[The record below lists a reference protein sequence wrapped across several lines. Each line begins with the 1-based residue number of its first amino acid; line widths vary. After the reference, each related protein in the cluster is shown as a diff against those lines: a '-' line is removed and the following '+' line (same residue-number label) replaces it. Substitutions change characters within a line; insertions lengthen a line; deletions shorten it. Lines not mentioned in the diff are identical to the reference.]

1 MKFKIYYI
9 YYIYYIF
16 IVGLFFINITHAQ
29 EQKTILFFGNSL
41 TAGMGVQPQQAFPAL
56 IDKKLSQA
64 GYNYK
69 VVNAGLS
76 GETTAG
82 GVSRIDWI
90 LKNNEIDIFILELG
104 ANDGLRGIN
113 VEQTRANLAKI
124 IDKVSASEPGVKIVL
139 AGMQVP
145 PNMGNDYSSDFKSVF
160 PELAKNKKVKLIPFL
175 LQGVGGE
182 KTLNQP
188 DGIHPNPEGHKIL
201 AANVWKVLKL
211 LL

>member
-1 MKFKIYYI
+1 M
-9 YYIYYIF
+9 
-16 IVGLFFINITHAQ
+16 FFINITHAQ

>member
-1 MKFKIYYI
+1 MKFKI